1 MLQYIL
7 LTLFNFI
14 SRSQR
19 SSLNVAKTTEQP
31 RTSSRPSTKQT
42 ERPKN
47 TESGRNNL
55 IENGSN
61 KKSNSVKGEEED
73 LAELKN
79 LELNGSQRET
89 FRNFVLCLG
98 LAFLALRR
106 MQKELLR
113 INDKSLEIPLT
124 LNSRNFLEKVALVI
138 KINVI
143 VFSKIK

>member
-1 MLQYIL
+1 M
-7 LTLFNFI
+7 TLFNFI

-31 RTSSRPSTKQT
+31 RTSSGPSTKQT

-89 FRNFVLCLG
+89 YNNFVLCLG
-98 LAFLALRR
+98 LIFLALRQ
-106 MQKELLR
+106 M
-113 INDKSLEIPLT
+113 
-124 LNSRNFLEKVALVI
+124 
-138 KINVI
+138 
-143 VFSKIK
+143 

>member
-1 MLQYIL
+1 L
-7 LTLFNFI
+7 
-14 SRSQR
+14 
-19 SSLNVAKTTEQP
+19 
-31 RTSSRPSTKQT
+31 TKQT

-89 FRNFVLCLG
+89 FSNFVLCLG
-98 LAFLALRR
+98 LAFLALRQ
-106 MQKELLR
+106 M
-113 INDKSLEIPLT
+113 
-124 LNSRNFLEKVALVI
+124 
-138 KINVI
+138 
-143 VFSKIK
+143 